1 MLVTKRLLYRQHA
14 IAAILNPPEEREK
27 EGRRQEG
34 GCTGGWVDRG
44 MEKERLVSGI
54 RRDGKRGQ
62 VRGRNGHQG
71 NGKKGRGISPPLGRK
86 ISKLAP

>member
-1 MLVTKRLLYRQHA
+1 MLVTKRLLYRQH
-14 IAAILNPPEEREK
+14 AILNPPEEREK

-71 NGKKGRGISPPLGRK
+71 NGKKGGGISPPLGRK

>member
-1 MLVTKRLLYRQHA
+1 MLVTKRLLYRQH
-14 IAAILNPPEEREK
+14 AILNPPEEREK

-62 VRGRNGHQG
+62 VR
-71 NGKKGRGISPPLGRK
+71 
-86 ISKLAP
+86 